1 MSKSI
6 CLRILHF
13 NYRWFCQ
20 HSCLSL
26 CSTQIHE
33 QNIKKWP
40 RLGFLSKPHSRNKN
54 ETFYSCNTEWLYYLM
69 KMISITFWSF
79 TADKN
84 GREFISEEKIR
95 NIITWYHKIPMYN
108 IYSWPLKVFV
118 DCIWCRMYLVVQV
131 SVVLKTYLL
140 VGIVRCNYYQPHLLG
155 QVNKWGLAKHFLLAF
170 LT

>member
-1 MSKSI
+1 MGKSI

-26 CSTQIHE
+26 CCTQIHE

-40 RLGFLSKPHSRNKN
+40 RLAFLSKPHSRNKN

-84 GREFISEEKIR
+84 GRELISEEKIR
-95 NIITWYHKIPMYN
+95 NIITWYHKIPMY
-108 IYSWPLKVFV
+108 
-118 DCIWCRMYLVVQV
+118 LVVQV

-140 VGIVRCNYYQPHLLG
+140 AGIVRCNYYQPHLLG

-170 LT
+170 LK